1 MLDGLGV
8 LGSRCL
14 VVWWSGV
21 LGSRGLG
28 VWWSGG
34 LGVLNTIY
42 IYIYIY
48 IYLYIHNAFE
58 EHLGVCCLH
67 ASWIDL
73 RANLVPFGESLG
85 YQDGAKLAPNGH
97 VDRYKGRYTVAGNNH
112 SDSSTRSSSSRRSKP
127 AAAAAAAAAAAIVAA
142 AHRYI

>member
-1 MLDGLGV
+1 MLDRLGV

-48 IYLYIHNAFE
+48 LYIHNAFE
-58 EHLGVCCLH
+58 EHLSVCCLH

-73 RANLVPFGESLG
+73 RANLVPFVESLG

-97 VDRYKGRYTVAGNNH
+97 VDRYKCRYTVAGNSH
-112 SDSSTRSSSSRRSKP
+112 SDSSTRSSSRSKP
-127 AAAAAAAAAAAIVAA
+127 SAAAAAAIVAA
-142 AHRYI
+142 VHRYIYI